1 MMKSNR
7 DNFIFYLTQI
17 VPVIVALVISI
28 IIYRYWSD
36 NNKACLAL
44 TWAAIIFLFL
54 CFYNIIFKNKRNG
67 MIIPILS
74 GLSILLFA
82 NKFYDYDTLKTLL
95 PILKNID
102 SSLFAIMLLGGLL
115 FLLLFAKFVVYL
127 CSDSENSDS
136 ISEPSKHTPVLEG
149 QKNNNKITPLSK
161 KEHSLVKK
169 QTTNTNSN
177 QIWIPFYFLFLTI
190 LIGSV
195 CAVSSILYTS
205 NIWENNYNFFNI
217 IVSLLKYAG
226 FVVTILLAF
235 IIVILFLIEMIRL
248 IVTRMKAFSRSLK
261 EESAETGIPLYV
273 LSAIL
278 DIIICY
284 LAYSKFSDFTAD
296 QFYDWV
302 NKGEYL
308 LIPLMLLLIGVAFV
322 LFLRL
327 THATLYKTV
336 EKDLKNTNKQKKLD
350 QTKYQNAKYAL
361 ATAKSALADYNNSQ
375 ETIIA
380 NFLVEMLKPT
390 PDSKVLQDYI
400 SKLNNKILD
409 MSKKDNIIKEYSE
422 IVEMTQELTITVNN
436 YISLVEMQSSST
448 KNSTT
453 SIKTLRKKIST
464 NIAIPSPTEKSFSK
478 DYSVWQNEW
487 HSRLNNLENLIQQL
501 PQLSKGD
508 KKLLDTT
515 VINIDLLEN
524 YNINENIET
533 INQLRRNK
541 ISDINVVEKATSL
554 LFGKYWFTA

>member
-177 QIWIPFYFLFLTI
+177 QIWMECNCRWIKYIYLYRIPMDGDSHFFWNSI
-190 LIGSV
+190 HLI
-195 CAVSSILYTS
+195 CT
-205 NIWENNYNFFNI
+205 
-217 IVSLLKYAG
+217 
-226 FVVTILLAF
+226 
-235 IIVILFLIEMIRL
+235 
-248 IVTRMKAFSRSLK
+248 
-261 EESAETGIPLYV
+261 
-273 LSAIL
+273 
-278 DIIICY
+278 
-284 LAYSKFSDFTAD
+284 
-296 QFYDWV
+296 
-302 NKGEYL
+302 
-308 LIPLMLLLIGVAFV
+308 
-322 LFLRL
+322 
-327 THATLYKTV
+327 
-336 EKDLKNTNKQKKLD
+336 
-350 QTKYQNAKYAL
+350 
-361 ATAKSALADYNNSQ
+361 
-375 ETIIA
+375 
-380 NFLVEMLKPT
+380 
-390 PDSKVLQDYI
+390 
-400 SKLNNKILD
+400 
-409 MSKKDNIIKEYSE
+409 
-422 IVEMTQELTITVNN
+422 
-436 YISLVEMQSSST
+436 
-448 KNSTT
+448 
-453 SIKTLRKKIST
+453 
-464 NIAIPSPTEKSFSK
+464 
-478 DYSVWQNEW
+478 
-487 HSRLNNLENLIQQL
+487 
-501 PQLSKGD
+501 
-508 KKLLDTT
+508 
-515 VINIDLLEN
+515 
-524 YNINENIET
+524 
-533 INQLRRNK
+533 
-541 ISDINVVEKATSL
+541 
-554 LFGKYWFTA
+554 